1 MFLLMDGGHIDRVH
15 HLGTSL
21 LRAPNHYPGR
31 EYGKPVAGHPGGR
44 YPAKFASMHSNPT
57 SEMGTVDLAVV
68 EFSTAKFDGSIADA
82 LANIVDRDL
91 VRILDLVLVEKT
103 ANGELN
109 VIELADADNYITDRF
124 DAVQG
129 EVMWLLS
136 DADVNGA
143 AAHLAPDT
151 TGLLIVWENTW
162 AREIRRALLDSGGRL
177 VVHDPLDIDTVA
189 RAIAATPEA

>member
-1 MFLLMDGGHIDRVH
+1 
-15 HLGTSL
+15 
-21 LRAPNHYPGR
+21 
-31 EYGKPVAGHPGGR
+31 
-44 YPAKFASMHSNPT
+44 
-57 SEMGTVDLAVV
+57 MGTVDLAVV

>member
-1 MFLLMDGGHIDRVH
+1 
-15 HLGTSL
+15 
-21 LRAPNHYPGR
+21 
-31 EYGKPVAGHPGGR
+31 
-44 YPAKFASMHSNPT
+44 MHSNPT